1 MTGTSD
7 ALNTR
12 FIIDMMLAQDPELK
26 KVGLLYSLSEV
37 NSAKPIA
44 EAIATLESRGIA
56 YVERTAN
63 TNDEVITAVSAIIAE
78 GVDALV
84 AAKVDAIFTPTDNI
98 IATAELAIYEDLIQ
112 AGIPHYTGAD
122 SFVRNGAFTTCG
134 VNYTDVGRRTAGL
147 AYQVI
152 AQGMD
157 GMEDFYLMDGGII
170 TVNTETAAGLGADYS
185 VFSTMGTVVEVV
197 TTED

>member
-1 MTGTSD
+1 M
-7 ALNTR
+7 
-12 FIIDMMLAQDPELK
+12 
-26 KVGLLYSLSEV
+26 
-37 NSAKPIA
+37 
-44 EAIATLESRGIA
+44 
-56 YVERTAN
+56 
-63 TNDEVITAVSAIIAE
+63 
-78 GVDALV
+78 
-84 AAKVDAIFTPTDNI
+84 
-98 IATAELAIYEDLIQ
+98 
-112 AGIPHYTGAD
+112 
-122 SFVRNGAFTTCG
+122 RNGAFATCG

-157 GMEDFYLMDGGII
+157 GVEDFYLMDGGII